1 MTSQAG
7 RVSVQFGAIVEAMSR
22 PQFYPHRPAAVT
34 VEQTHISFVFLAGD
48 QVYKIKKPVR
58 FSFLDFST
66 LDRRRRLC
74 HEEVRLNRRLA
85 ADIYLGVVSVCDD
98 NGRLRLGSEDDPAAV
113 EYAVHMR
120 RLPHQHLLDHL
131 LDHGDVSPAMIE
143 QLAARLVEFHAKA
156 ACGPEITANGS
167 ADAVWRVLEDN
178 YSNGR
183 RFRGNTIAA
192 GDDDAIQKFARSFLD
207 DHAEMF
213 RRRQEEGRIR
223 ECHGDLHSEHV
234 CFSNGLVIFDCIEF
248 NTQFRYIDVA
258 SDIAF
263 LAMDLDYH
271 GRSDLAELFV
281 DAYVRGSGDHEARR
295 LLPFYKCYRAYV
307 RGKVDSLKS
316 IEPDV
321 PEAERVAASASAR
334 RHFELAYRYTW
345 AYTPALVVVCGLSG
359 TGKSALAAAL
369 AARTGFVHLNSD
381 VVRKQ
386 LAGLP
391 PTFRARTAYDT
402 GLYTPELSERTYRTM
417 LETADDHLGCGRGV
431 DLDATFQLRRGRD
444 EARAIAARRSLPI
457 LFVECECAPGEVE
470 RRIRQ
475 RQERADSPSDA
486 DWNVY
491 LQQRQR
497 YQRFE
502 DDEVPARLVADTTDP
517 CRSFIAQIEA
527 RLRGC
532 G

>member
-1 MTSQAG
+1 MGAKTEH
-7 RVSVQFGAIVEAMSR
+7 VSVPFAAIVEAMSR

-34 VEQTHISFVFLAGD
+34 VEQTHISYVFLAGD

-85 ADIYLGVVSVCDD
+85 ADIYLGVVAVCDD
-98 NGRLRLGSEDDPAAV
+98 NGRLRLGSEEEPAAV

-120 RLPHQHLLDHL
+120 RLPHQRLLDHL

-143 QLAARLVEFHAKA
+143 ELATRLVEFHGQAT
-156 ACGPEITANGS
+156 CDPEITANGS
-167 ADAVWRVLEDN
+167 AEGIWRILEDN
-178 YSNGR
+178 YANGR
-183 RFRGNTIAA
+183 RFRGNTIES
-192 GDDDAIQKFARSFLD
+192 GDDDAIQRFARSFLD

-234 CFSNGLVIFDCIEF
+234 CFTDALVIFDCIEF

-281 DAYVRGSGDHEARR
+281 ERYARGSRDHDALR

-316 IEPDV
+316 VEPDV
-321 PEAERVAASASAR
+321 PEAERAAAGASAR

-359 TGKSALAAAL
+359 TGKSALATAL

-417 LETADDHLGCGRGV
+417 LETAEDHLRVGRGV
-431 DLDATFQLRRGRD
+431 ILDATFQLRRGRD

-457 LFVECECAPGEVE
+457 LFVECECDPAEVE
-470 RRIRQ
+470 RRIHQ
-475 RQERADSPSDA
+475 RQASADSPSDA
-486 DWNVY
+486 DWTVY

-497 YQRFE
+497 YQPFAPE
-502 DDEVPARLVADTTDP
+502 ETAERLIADTTDP
-517 CRSFIAQIEA
+517 NRRFTAQIEA
-527 RLRGC
+527 RLRRPR
-532 G
+532 